1 MALPLVT
8 PLPGAEAP
16 AVDPS
21 MAPPAPD
28 ASMAPPAPEEAA
40 PAPEEGAAPPEDLI
54 KIPAFQALFAGSP
67 PALSYDLDNKADREE
82 RKIAEANAGYLSEA
96 GFRTYKT
103 LSGERGV
110 IYNALHIHPE
120 DLAAADKAGKLN
132 LIAPDFDAV
141 NHAVS
146 KAGAAHPILH
156 AGDAP
161 MTPAAARSASIAP
174 QSASQQALADRIGG
188 APAPLARGGGNVAPA
203 SSSAQR
209 RVASARVSNMAP
221 TAPTAGAVPGQG
233 AILNAITKPIV

>member
-1 MALPLVT
+1 
-8 PLPGAEAP
+8 
-16 AVDPS
+16 
-21 MAPPAPD
+21 MAPPVDPMAEQPAPI
-28 ASMAPPAPEEAA
+28 PEEAL
-40 PAPEEGAAPPEDLI
+40 PAEEGAAPPPELL

-67 PALSYDLDNKADREE
+67 PAVSYDLSNKSDREE
-82 RKIAEANAGYLSEA
+82 RKVAEDNAGYLSEA

-110 IYNALHIHPE
+110 LYNALHIHPE

-141 NHAVS
+141 NHAVAKS
-146 KAGAAHPILH
+146 GPAHPILH

-161 MTPAAARSASIAP
+161 LTPARARSAAIAP
-174 QSASQQALADRIGG
+174 QSATQQALADRISG
-188 APAPLARGGGNVAPA
+188 APTPLGRGAPNVAPM

-209 RVASARVSNMAP
+209 RVAGARVSNMAP
-221 TAPTAGAVPGQG
+221 TAPTAGTAPGQG